1 MSDLVVAS
9 PSIKKEGGSSSIKC
23 PILNATNYTVWALRM
38 RILLRVH
45 KVWEIVET
53 EAEDDEK
60 KNDMAMALLFQSIP
74 ESLILQVG
82 ELSTAKKVWDA
93 IKARYVGAE
102 RVKEARLQTLMADF
116 DRLKMKD
123 TKTIDEFV
131 GKMSEISSKS
141 AALGE
146 EIVEPKLVKK
156 FLMYLPRKKYI
167 HIVAALEQVLDLKT
181 TSFED
186 IVGHLKAYEER
197 VAEEEEVQDDQGKLM
212 YANQET
218 QSNRGFGND
227 YRGRGRGGRNYYNRG
242 RGRGRYYTPRDPS
255 KVTCYRCDK
264 LGHYVTDCPDRLLK
278 LQEAQETENTETQEA
293 DELMLHEIVYLNEEK
308 VVPSKYEGD
317 AGEDDIWYLDN
328 GASNHMSGD
337 KRYFASIDESITGK
351 VRFGDDSR
359 IDIKGKGSIEFMDRN
374 GEPRKIIDVYFIPD
388 LKSNIIS
395 LGQATEAGCDIRMK
409 DEHLIMH
416 DRDGKLIA
424 KAVRSK
430 NRLYKVRMRV
440 KDTMSLLTT
449 EISETSRWHARL
461 GHINQDTMRSMV
473 QRGLVTGIPTINIE
487 RKVCGSC
494 LLGKQAR
501 QSFPQATT
509 YRASK
514 LLELIHGDLCGP
526 ITPSTSA
533 GNRYIYLC

>member
-1 MSDLVVAS
+1 MNV
-9 PSIKKEGGSSSIKC
+9 
-23 PILNATNYTVWALRM
+23 
-38 RILLRVH
+38 
-45 KVWEIVET
+45 
-53 EAEDDEK
+53 
-60 KNDMAMALLFQSIP
+60 
-74 ESLILQVG
+74 
-82 ELSTAKKVWDA
+82 
-93 IKARYVGAE
+93 
-102 RVKEARLQTLMADF
+102 
-116 DRLKMKD
+116 
-123 TKTIDEFV
+123 
-131 GKMSEISSKS
+131 
-141 AALGE
+141 
-146 EIVEPKLVKK
+146 
-156 FLMYLPRKKYI
+156 
-167 HIVAALEQVLDLKT
+167 
-181 TSFED
+181 
-186 IVGHLKAYEER
+186 
-197 VAEEEEVQDDQGKLM
+197 
-212 YANQET
+212 
-218 QSNRGFGND
+218 
-227 YRGRGRGGRNYYNRG
+227 
-242 RGRGRYYTPRDPS
+242 
-255 KVTCYRCDK
+255 
-264 LGHYVTDCPDRLLK
+264 
-278 LQEAQETENTETQEA
+278 
-293 DELMLHEIVYLNEEK
+293 EK

-337 KRYFASIDESITGK
+337 RRYFASIDESITGK

-374 GEPRKIIDVYFIPD
+374 GEPRKIVDVYFIPD

-487 RKVCGSC
+487 RNVCGSC

-509 YRASK
+509 YRA
-514 LLELIHGDLCGP
+514 
-526 ITPSTSA
+526 
-533 GNRYIYLC
+533 